1 MVSKRIRTLL
11 VELSD
16 RETIYVANKPRD
28 ITIDGLKVKRTITN
42 IELVG
47 DHFELYISNG
57 AESRHWKDIPK
68 NNKVTVEYYI
78 D

>member
-1 MVSKRIRTLL
+1 MGNKRIRTLL
-11 VELSD
+11 VEMSD
-16 RETIYVANKPRD
+16 RETVYVADKPRD
-28 ITIDGLKVKRTITN
+28 ITINGVKVKRTITN

-47 DHFELYISNG
+47 DHFELHISEG
-57 AESRHWKDIPK
+57 VESRHWKDIPK

>member
-1 MVSKRIRTLL
+1 MGNKRIRTLL
-11 VELSD
+11 VEMSD
-16 RETIYVANKPRD
+16 RETIYVADKPRS
-28 ITIDGLKVKRTITN
+28 LKINGVNAERVITN

-47 DHFELYISNG
+47 DHFELHISDG